1 MYFAFIHNLGKLS
14 IRLWD
19 ESRMANNAIE
29 MYEHGDFIIKH
40 FNGNPDNWSSK
51 PPFTVWMQTL
61 SFHLFGINEFTF
73 RLPSALAGILTSLI
87 LLFFSFKII
96 KSELHG
102 ILSLMV
108 LISIVGYV
116 GYHVTRT
123 GDNDA
128 ILTLW
133 TTLGAL
139 SFFSFTE
146 NKNKKYLYLGFISFA
161 LGVLTKSVAALFL
174 TPGILIYIL
183 ISRKIKVFFLN
194 KHFYIGIIVFLII
207 SLGYYL
213 LRDSLSPGY
222 INHVLENEIFRFHAV
237 KVRHSGPFL
246 FYINRLNEQI
256 PYWFWATLLIPFVYI
271 SKELNPVAKRF
282 TTFSI
287 IIVLTYLL
295 IISTSQTKLSWYIAQ
310 VFPIWASLIAII
322 VTSLI
327 KFNKNLII
335 KGIILSVFIT
345 IFYLNYSLILRNNNH
360 TNWEMVMVQFG
371 YLNDHFNL
379 NEYTA
384 VSEKYSAPVVFY
396 VKKDI
401 LNGKN
406 ARYIRV
412 HKNGNTTTIWPKNKK
427 GKLEIGD
434 TLVFCSK
441 NSEKFFLRMHNTE
454 SINKYRRIEIHTY
467 KGLKENN
474 K

>member
-1 MYFAFIHNLGKLS
+1 MKKKILTYTIITIIGTLMYFAFIHNLGKLS

-40 FNGNPDNWSSK
+40 FNGKPDNWSSK

-174 TPGILIYIL
+174 T
-183 ISRKIKVFFLN
+183 
-194 KHFYIGIIVFLII
+194 
-207 SLGYYL
+207 
-213 LRDSLSPGY
+213 
-222 INHVLENEIFRFHAV
+222 
-237 KVRHSGPFL
+237 
-246 FYINRLNEQI
+246 
-256 PYWFWATLLIPFVYI
+256 
-271 SKELNPVAKRF
+271 
-282 TTFSI
+282 
-287 IIVLTYLL
+287 
-295 IISTSQTKLSWYIAQ
+295 
-310 VFPIWASLIAII
+310 
-322 VTSLI
+322 
-327 KFNKNLII
+327 
-335 KGIILSVFIT
+335 
-345 IFYLNYSLILRNNNH
+345 
-360 TNWEMVMVQFG
+360 
-371 YLNDHFNL
+371 
-379 NEYTA
+379 
-384 VSEKYSAPVVFY
+384 
-396 VKKDI
+396 
-401 LNGKN
+401 
-406 ARYIRV
+406 
-412 HKNGNTTTIWPKNKK
+412 
-427 GKLEIGD
+427 
-434 TLVFCSK
+434 
-441 NSEKFFLRMHNTE
+441 
-454 SINKYRRIEIHTY
+454 
-467 KGLKENN
+467 
-474 K
+474 